1 MKTWEVLKNLDA
13 GATKRYRRLGDGLE
27 IGLEIS
33 LGSQLEVYYR
43 WESGHTHLSPLDRWE
58 EVPQEVPWQEALKF
72 WIDGGQIEVWRN
84 DELKY
89 KLGVIKSDE
98 CYHFDRTDFT
108 EGKWY
113 IL

>member
-1 MKTWEVLKNLDA
+1 MGTGLLVDEMNKSTSVSRLKVDWEML
-13 GATKRYRRLGDGLE
+13 
-27 IGLEIS
+27 
-33 LGSQLEVYYR
+33 
-43 WESGHTHLSPLDRWE
+43 
-58 EVPQEVPWQEALKF
+58 PQEVPWQEALKF

-89 KLGVIKSDE
+89 KSRRCYKLGVIKSDE